1 MSSPNTP
8 FGVDSSNTNLQT
20 PKIPFHPGPPLSHE
34 LGVMFGFIAI
44 FILAVLVYYYSWRIV
59 NEIEAK
65 REWKRRV
72 RLAGMGIGDVSKRS
86 VMGDTDDDKR
96 RILGG
101 PGWSDKWRNSAVVK
115 EKEKGEKVGWWGKW
129 FGGMVMST
137 GPMHGGGELP

>member
-1 MSSPNTP
+1 M
-8 FGVDSSNTNLQT
+8 
-20 PKIPFHPGPPLSHE
+20 
-34 LGVMFGFIAI
+34 
-44 FILAVLVYYYSWRIV
+44 